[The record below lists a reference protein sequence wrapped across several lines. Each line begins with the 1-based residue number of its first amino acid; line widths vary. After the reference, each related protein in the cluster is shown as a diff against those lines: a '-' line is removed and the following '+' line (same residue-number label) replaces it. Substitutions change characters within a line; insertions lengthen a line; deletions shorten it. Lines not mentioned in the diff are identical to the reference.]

1 MDLVWGFLHQYGW
14 FSDLPSW
21 MQAAI
26 PATLCGVVLITFM
39 TLGPLAYV
47 YAETKI
53 AGFMQD
59 RIGPKRVGPH
69 GMLQTVADGLKLM
82 FKEAIYPAGADKKLF
97 ILAPCLVVLGAF
109 LSFVVIPFGARGVT
123 ANLNVGVFYVVAVS
137 SISTVGLIMA
147 GWASNNKY
155 ALFGAMR
162 SAAQIVSYEIP
173 AVMSLLTIVMIVG
186 SLSLNDIVMAQA
198 GGLHRWFLFHYFP
211 IMPVAFLIFFT
222 AGLAECN
229 RVPFDIPEA
238 ESELVAGFHTEY
250 SGFFFA
256 MFFMAEYTEMF
267 VVSAV
272 ASVLFLGGWWAP
284 LPILQQIY
292 LFGVTIGLGA
302 LWLLLKAWAL
312 VFVMMWLRWTL
323 PRLRVDQLMHVAW
336 KVLLPISMTL
346 VVAVGTLLMIPAT
359 RNGFVSD
366 RYFGWP
372 LTVIVFAVLLYWLV
386 AARRW
391 SARRIREYAA

>member
-1 MDLVWGFLHQYGW
+1 MDLTYSLIAGLLAGAPQWLLVALA
-14 FSDLPSW
+14 
-21 MQAAI
+21 AAI
-26 PATLCGVVLITFM
+26 PAALLVAFM
-39 TLGPLAYV
+39 AFGPIAYV

-69 GMLQTVADGLKLM
+69 GILQTVADGLKLM

-211 IMPVAFLIFFT
+211 LLPVAFLIFFT

-256 MFFMAEYTEMF
+256 LFFLAEYTEMF

-272 ASVLFLGGWWAP
+272 ISVLFLGGWYAP
-284 LPILQQIY
+284 HPVLQS
-292 LFGVTIGLGA
+292 IGPVSLA
-302 LWLLLKAWAL
+302 PVWLIAKAWLLM
-312 VFVMMWLRWTL
+312 FVMMWLRWTL
-323 PRLRVDQLMHVAW
+323 PRVRVDQLMYVAW
-336 KVLLPISMTL
+336 KVLLPVAMVL
-346 VVAVGTLLMIPAT
+346 VVLVGFLVLLPAT
-359 RNGFVSD
+359 RDGFPWD
-366 RYFGWP
+366 RWVGWP
-372 LTVIVFAVLLYWLV
+372 LTGLV
-386 AARRW
+386 ALYLVYQIVMAYRTSMRHN
-391 SARRIREYAA
+391 RELAA